1 MKTPILLFFKHQSL
15 FYKILLLPGKEKLT
29 GSFFSYVTR
38 FEINRI
44 NEILRPLDKR
54 KTEAHSLMNTFRLL

>member
-15 FYKILLLPGKEKLT
+15 FYKSLLLPGNEKLT
-29 GSFFSYVTR
+29 GSFFSYVTQ

-44 NEILRPLDKR
+44 NENFRPQDKR
-54 KTEAHSLMNTFRLL
+54 KTEAHSLMNTLRLL